1 MTRGPTRPDQLRDRT
16 IADFGEQWTRYTD
29 DGGYYGS
36 TDIFRDVF
44 GPLVAADELQGAA
57 VAEIGAGTGRYVK
70 VLLSLGV
77 TRIVAVEPSAACSV
91 LAGIRDPRL
100 TILRVPGDRLPQ
112 DENLDYVFSI
122 GVLHHIPDPKPVVA
136 AASGALKPG
145 GRLCIWLYGREG
157 NALYL
162 ALALPLRAVT
172 RRLPHS
178 ALAGLVWLLYWPLRA
193 YTWLARLLPMPL
205 SDIFRDVYGRLT
217 PDKQRLVLYDQ
228 LNPAYARY
236 YTETEA
242 RALLEEAGF
251 VDVTSFHR
259 HRYSWAVVGRR
270 PITTA

>member
-112 DENLDYVFSI
+112 DENLDYVFST
-122 GVLHHIPDPKPVVA
+122 GVLHHIPDSETGGCGCERRTQAWRA
-136 AASGALKPG
+136 A
-145 GRLCIWLYGREG
+145 LYLVLRCEG
-157 NALYL
+157 YALYL
-162 ALALPLRAVT
+162 AWCCLCAP
-172 RRLPHS
+172 
-178 ALAGLVWLLYWPLRA
+178 
-193 YTWLARLLPMPL
+193 
-205 SDIFRDVYGRLT
+205 
-217 PDKQRLVLYDQ
+217 
-228 LNPAYARY
+228 
-236 YTETEA
+236 
-242 RALLEEAGF
+242 
-251 VDVTSFHR
+251 
-259 HRYSWAVVGRR
+259 
-270 PITTA
+270 